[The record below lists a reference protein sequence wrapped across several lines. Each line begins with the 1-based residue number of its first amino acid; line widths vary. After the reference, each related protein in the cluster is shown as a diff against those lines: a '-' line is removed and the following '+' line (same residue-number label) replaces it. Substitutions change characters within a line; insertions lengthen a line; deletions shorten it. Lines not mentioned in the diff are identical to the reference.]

1 MACLPFY
8 GVLDSVVSKLNRKG
22 FPMGYPAIA
31 LAVVGF
37 GLGVTFRFKVL
48 LPILVLLLIISIFYT
63 ATQGFN
69 FPRAALAIIE
79 VQSIVQVGYFFG
91 IVLRAIV
98 AGMGRMRPVL

>member
-1 MACLPFY
+1 
-8 GVLDSVVSKLNRKG
+8 
-22 FPMGYPAIA
+22 MGYPAIA

-48 LPILVLLLIISIFYT
+48 LPILMLLLIISIVYT

-69 FPRAALAIIE
+69 FPRAALEIVE

-91 IVLRAIV
+91 ILLRAVV
-98 AGMGRMRPVL
+98 AGMRRMRPVL